1 MKRSGKMAK
10 RKIHIYGIT
19 PIMSIAL
26 IAMFLTLGFCPLRN
40 TLFAVISHSVNS
52 VPKTTGS
59 RLLNAQDNC
68 KTTALNFKAI
78 VQRSNSW
85 HPSLSPGVAQIYLF
99 IAAVLFF
106 KCRDQSYNY
115 INCRPQ
121 KIPLYTLNCTFRI

>member
-1 MKRSGKMAK
+1 MKISGKMAK

-19 PIMSIAL
+19 QFMSIAL

-40 TLFAVISHSVNS
+40 TLFAVVSHSASS

-68 KTTALNFKAI
+68 KTTALDVRAI

-85 HPSLSPGVAQIYLF
+85 HPPLSSCVAQIYLF
-99 IAAVLFF
+99 ISVILFF
-106 KCRDQSYNY
+106 KCRDQLD
-115 INCRPQ
+115 NCIDYHPQ